1 MNMKKEKIK
10 DGVVGIVFAIM
21 SLILL
26 LLVSTQISAQ
36 PLHENH
42 DEEIINRSKNV
53 SIGIRNGYFGGVSIQ
68 CEDERFVLE
77 NIILVNKKNFNQ
89 TVLYKKLINHS
100 HIGGLKAFVGIGCHY
115 YHSNNTF
122 DETVIGENIIR
133 KMPHC
138 VGYDIVGLDFIMGLS
153 YRIPKTPLSFS
164 LDIKPGVELFATNKS
179 NSCFFYEDNAGITIR
194 YTI

>member
-42 DEEIINRSKNV
+42 DEEIIKRSKNV

-89 TVLYKKLINHS
+89 TVLYKKTYQP
-100 HIGGLKAFVGIGCHY
+100 F
-115 YHSNNTF
+115 T
-122 DETVIGENIIR
+122 D
-133 KMPHC
+133 
-138 VGYDIVGLDFIMGLS
+138 
-153 YRIPKTPLSFS
+153 
-164 LDIKPGVELFATNKS
+164 
-179 NSCFFYEDNAGITIR
+179 
-194 YTI
+194 